1 MLNFRKEA
9 DTLKAEEFRLSTCP
23 VCKSYVCHMYFMQ
36 DSKTKKQSK
45 WFSCSCGI
53 VFQDK
58 KPDKVYDKK
67 YWDDYNKHGSKLRDP
82 YEFPV
87 RIYAP
92 IIEELIYGR
101 RALIVGRPTTHQ
113 EEALEARG
121 WVVNTIDKNLE
132 SPSGIRHTFADFES
146 YEFGG
151 ETKFNMIWMYH
162 TLECFNNPL
171 TALSKCREL
180 LTEDGILFIGTP
192 DTDFINTRGS
202 SSFIHWK
209 PEMHNLMWN
218 KRSLTSHLEKLG
230 FSVIMARQ
238 NYGHRFP
245 AWDDLHLL
253 AQVKFF

>member
-45 WFSCSCGI
+45 WFSCSCGV

-58 KPDKVYDKK
+58 KPDKVYDGK
-67 YWDDYNKHGSKLRDP
+67 YWDEYNKYNGKLKDP
-82 YEFPV
+82 YEFPI

-92 IIEELIYGR
+92 MIEELIYGR
-101 RALIVGRPTTHQ
+101 RALVVGRTTPHQ

-121 WVVNTIDKNLE
+121 WVVHTIDKNE
-132 SPSGIRHTFADFES
+132 NAPNGIRGIVGDFENYDFS
-146 YEFGG
+146 EYQ
-151 ETKFNMIWMYH
+151 KFNMVWMYQ
-162 TLECFNNPL
+162 TLECMMNPL
-171 TALSKCREL
+171 TALSKAKDL

-209 PEMHNLMWN
+209 PDMNNLMWN
-218 KRSLTSHLEKLG
+218 RRSLSSYLEKLG
-230 FSVIMARQ
+230 FNVIMARQ

-245 AWDDLHLL
+245 AWDDLHLI